1 MSDRGKKALIL
12 GASSGIGRA
21 VAKRFASEGWQLG
34 IASNQKKALKETASR
49 LKGRGHKQF
58 VYDAISRMS
67 CEELGVEVG
76 EGLGLIDACVQCVGV
91 SEDLP
96 VLDSNFD
103 NWNRLLEIMIY
114 GSVHAIRAL
123 DPYLKKGAR
132 IVFVTSIHHERVAP
146 GSSAYGMAKAALTQF
161 TRSLALELAPRGIL
175 VNAVAPGFVRTPMS
189 VKPKGN
195 ELESKWFQDNYVR
208 YGHLPLKRA
217 AEPEEVAGVVR
228 FLCSPDASYMTGSV
242 VTVDGGL
249 TITF

>member
-1 MSDRGKKALIL
+1 MSETGKKALIL

-21 VAKRFASEGWQLG
+21 VAQRFASEGWQLG
-34 IASNQKKALKETASR
+34 IASNQKKALNETASD
-49 LKGRGHKQF
+49 LKGERHQQF
-58 VYDAISRMS
+58 IYDAISRMS

-76 EGLGLIDACVQCVGV
+76 ESLGAIDACVQCVGV
-91 SEDLP
+91 SESIP

-114 GSVHAIRAL
+114 GSVHTIRAL
-123 DPYLKKGAR
+123 NPFLKDGSR
-132 IVFVTSIHHERVAP
+132 IVFVTSIHHERVAS

-175 VNAVAPGFVRTPMS
+175 VNAVAPGFVQTPMS
-189 VKPKGN
+189 VKADGN
-195 ELESKWFQDNYVR
+195 ELASEWFRDNYVR
-208 YGHLPLKRA
+208 YEHLPLKRA
-217 AEPEEVAGVVR
+217 AEPKEVAGVAW
-228 FLCSPDASYMTGSV
+228 FLCGPDASYVTGSV